1 MAWSEAIA
9 GVTTVVKKTMDWL
22 WGNQTRKEASL
33 ERRIEQAAAEEEAAL
48 DRGDVVAANAAR
60 RERLRLRAEAQ
71 ARQP

>member
-1 MAWSEAIA
+1 MAWSDAIA
-9 GVTTVVKKTMDWL
+9 AVSELGKKILDRL
-22 WGNQTRKEASL
+22 WGNQTREEASL